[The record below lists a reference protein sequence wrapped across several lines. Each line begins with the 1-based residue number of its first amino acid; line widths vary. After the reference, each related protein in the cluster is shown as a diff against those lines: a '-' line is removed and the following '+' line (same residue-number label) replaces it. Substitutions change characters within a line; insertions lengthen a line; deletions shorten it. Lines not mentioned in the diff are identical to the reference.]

1 MQVGLN
7 NIHMYIFICI
17 KNKNKNKNSKKTFN
31 SNRVNAVV
39 VFVCQRVSVR
49 TSRRREI
56 HKVRTLAQH
65 YTHPPGAYLQN
76 TKLNKENKP

>member
-39 VFVCQRVSVR
+39 VFVC
-49 TSRRREI
+49 
-56 HKVRTLAQH
+56 
-65 YTHPPGAYLQN
+65 
-76 TKLNKENKP
+76 